1 MEPLY
6 ELFYSSMVLPII
18 SYCPYVLRIA
28 KVWSMLPL
36 GSVDRVQ
43 SKECYFMFT
52 YAFLKFFVVVF
63 HPNICVFCIFISF
76 LMKYQIFK
84 TEY

>member
-52 YAFLKFFVVVF
+52 YTFLNFFVLFFIQTFVFFAFL
-63 HPNICVFCIFISF
+63 F
-76 LMKYQIFK
+76 LF
-84 TEY
+84 